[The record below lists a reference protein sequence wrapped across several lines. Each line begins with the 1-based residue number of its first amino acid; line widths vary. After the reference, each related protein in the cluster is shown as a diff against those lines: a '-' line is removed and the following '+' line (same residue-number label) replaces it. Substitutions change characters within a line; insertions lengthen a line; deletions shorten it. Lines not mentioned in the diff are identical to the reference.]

1 MIYHLLLPPEAIWP
15 EPTLASFK
23 NIARN
28 VASNY
33 LGVMGSIII
42 AFFLSPY
49 LVRTLGDTGYGVWS
63 ILASLTAYMSLLDLG
78 VTSAVAK
85 YVSEHRIKNE
95 HKSSN
100 EILASAVALLFF
112 VALALVAISPLIASF
127 VSNTYDFDD
136 SYAPIVSTLIVVSA
150 IDMALYVMSGVLIGA
165 VTGLQRYDVLN
176 IIRIVIAL
184 LKAGLFYLL
193 LSNGYGLVS
202 MASAALVTNVIA
214 AIAMYIFIRRKHKEM
229 SFSFKHANVATS
241 KKIFAFSKF
250 TFVAMVAGQV
260 IYYSD
265 ALVIGFFMS
274 AAAITYYSIPWSLS
288 EYTSVLLNSVSNTFM
303 PVFSELNSSN
313 DQEQLY
319 DTYIKATRL
328 MLVLTN
334 LICFGI
340 LAVGGDFIGLWM
352 GEQYQERCT
361 PILIILFAI
370 LIFKGPQTLTNALL
384 QGMAKHKRYSMI
396 NLGLSFVNLGLNI
409 VLVQKYG
416 LLGIAAG
423 TAITQIFFSIVVGPI
438 MANRLF
444 DKSVMQYFM
453 KTYVP
458 SIPPALVLYGTLYAL
473 SSRWQPDNYLIL
485 FGEAILATLV
495 YLAATWVLFLDN
507 QEKSFILEKIR
518 ERRQQTLQA

>member
-1 MIYHLLLPPEAIWP
+1 M
-15 EPTLASFK
+15 ASFK
-23 NIARN
+23 TIAKN

-33 LGVMGSIII
+33 LGVMGSIVI

-63 ILASLTAYMSLLDLG
+63 IIASLTAYMSLLDLG

-85 YVSEHRIKNE
+85 YVSEHRVKND
-95 HKSSN
+95 HKSAN
-100 EILASAVALLFF
+100 EILASSVVLLLF
-112 VALALVAISPLIASF
+112 VAIALVAVSPAIASF
-127 VSNTYDFDD
+127 ISNTYDFDD
-136 SYAPIVSTLIVVSA
+136 SYAPIVATLIIVSA
-150 IDMALYVMSGVLIGA
+150 IDMALYVLSGVLIGA
-165 VTGLQRYDVLN
+165 VTGVQRYDVLN

-193 LSNGYGLVS
+193 LSNGYGLVG
-202 MASAALVTNVIA
+202 MAAAALATNVLA
-214 AIAMYIFIRRKHKEM
+214 AIIMYLFIRREHKEM
-229 SFSFKHANVATS
+229 SFSFRHANIATG

-250 TFVAMVAGQV
+250 TFIAMVAGQV

-265 ALVIGFFMS
+265 AFVIGFFMS

-303 PVFSELNSSN
+303 PVFSELHSS
-313 DQEQLY
+313 DEKEQLY

-384 QGMAKHKRYSMI
+384 QGMAQHKRYSLY

-416 LLGIAAG
+416 LIGIAAG

-458 SIPPALVLYGTLYAL
+458 SIPAAVVLYGTLYAL
-473 SSRWQPDNYLIL
+473 SARWQPDNYAIL
-485 FGEAILATLV
+485 FGEAILAALV
-495 YLAATWVLFLDN
+495 YLAATYFLFLDTE
-507 QEKSFILEKIR
+507 EKTFIAEKIR
-518 ERRQQTLQA
+518 ERRQQSLQA